1 MNITSTIHTSK
12 GYINI
17 ELYPNEAPITV
28 ANFVNLAQRGYYDGI
43 TFHRVIPNFVI
54 QAGCPQGNGS
64 GGPGYEFE
72 DEFHPECKHDAPGI
86 LSMANRGPATN
97 GSQFFITHTPTPH
110 LDGRHSI
117 FGKVVD
123 DTDLQIVNQVTQGDI
138 IKLITIHGDTNA
150 LLEQQAN
157 NVGQWNKILG

>member
-1 MNITSTIHTSK
+1 MNITATIHTSK
-12 GYINI
+12 GDINI
-17 ELYPNEAPITV
+17 ELYSHETPITV
-28 ANFVNLAQRGYYDGI
+28 ANFVNLARRGYYDGI

-54 QAGCPQGNGS
+54 QSGCQQGNGS

-72 DEFHPECKHDAPGI
+72 DEFHPRCKHDAPGT

-110 LDGRHSI
+110 LDGYHSV

-123 DTDLQIVNQVTQGDI
+123 DTDIQIVNQVSQGDI
-138 IKLITIHGDTNA
+138 IKNITLNGDMDA
-150 LLEQQAN
+150 FLEQQAN
-157 NVGQWNKILG
+157 HVCQWNKILG